1 MSESIIC
8 YCGLTVFWGE
18 HLEHH
23 TKLTMDFD
31 TFGEYIENMIL
42 GQFLSTLRVYGYT
55 FLVLVD
61 GVPFDWN
68 FRGVL

>member
-23 TKLTMDFD
+23 TKLTMDLD
-31 TFGEYIENMIL
+31 TSEDYIEGRIL
-42 GQFLSTLRVYGYT
+42 EHFACTLGAFDYT